1 MIRYAKKPLEA
12 NAIQWT
18 GTNIAEMFAFLG
30 GAPAVDEGAEPIEQG
45 PGVAFTAQ
53 HGRLEVRLI
62 VDVPEGTTQAHVGE
76 WIVADADGS
85 FRPRA
90 ADAFVAKYEVQTIEA
105 VAPIEEA
112 KG

>member
-12 NAIQWT
+12 DAIQWT
-18 GTNIAEMFAFLG
+18 GENVAEMFEFLG
-30 GAPAVDEGAEPIEQG
+30 GAPAVAKDAEPIAQG
-45 PGVAFTAQ
+45 PGVAFQAK

-62 VDVPEGTTQAHVGE
+62 INVPEGTTEAQVGE
-76 WIVADADGS
+76 WIVADADGT

-90 ADAFVAKYEVQTIEA
+90 ADAFVAKYEIKQA

-112 KG
+112 K